1 MIQTFSFVLT
11 SFSTNKVS
19 LIDLSAKKVLNLVDK
34 IIKTGIVDN
43 GKSVAR
49 VVKLMIRV
57 KIKKKK
63 QELALKIKQISFNIS
78 FLTISVINFYSRV
91 LNIKE
96 SI

>member
-63 QELALKIKQISFNIS
+63 
-78 FLTISVINFYSRV
+78 TRV
-91 LNIKE
+91 SSQNKTDFF
-96 SI
+96 